1 MANTVLLKRSSVA
14 GKVPQTTDLSY
25 GELSINYADGVL
37 WYKKSDNTVNPLNS
51 VVYGGTVN
59 ALTYTNASNVLV
71 NSSALTFNPS
81 GNILTVSGNITAA
94 NVSTAGSIRAAGP
107 LGQSAFISA
116 GNNQLGGVGYHGFL
130 EVTNTAAT
138 NPNKYFRLDSAGTIQ
153 IINSAYSQ
161 TIFNLTDA
169 GDFTVPGKITSGN
182 VISSGYGSF
191 AGTFNESTTTAGVYA
206 GIAGSPPASPRI
218 GLFNGN
224 SAQNWQIDNYNGSF
238 RWFTPGVSR
247 MSLDGNTGQLS
258 VTATVSAD
266 KFTTTSGIFWA
277 NGAAYS
283 AGGGSSFTG
292 GIIAS
297 DIYPNANVTVN
308 LGQAASRYWSNVYT
322 SNVIVSNGIFWANG
336 TTFSS
341 GAADSLNSYIDG
353 GGATT
358 VYYAATDVILDAG
371 ASH

>member
-14 GKVPQTTDLSY
+14 GKVPQTTDLVY

-51 VVYGGTVN
+51 VVYGATVN

-81 GNILTVSGNITAA
+81 GNILTVSGNVTAA
-94 NVSTAGSIRAAGP
+94 NVSTAGTIRAAGT

-116 GNNQLGGVGYHGFL
+116 GANQRGGVGYHGFL
-130 EVTNTAAT
+130 EATNTAAGAT
-138 NPNKYFRLDSAGTIQ
+138 APNKYFRLDSAGTLQ

-161 TIFNLTDA
+161 NIFNLTDA
-169 GDFTVPGKITSGN
+169 GDLTVPGKITVGN
-182 VISSGYGSF
+182 
-191 AGTFNESTTTAGVYA
+191 
-206 GIAGSPPASPRI
+206 
-218 GLFNGN
+218 GLFW
-224 SAQNWQIDNYNGSF
+224 S
-238 RWFTPGVSR
+238 
-247 MSLDGNTGQLS
+247 
-258 VTATVSAD
+258 
-266 KFTTTSGIFWA
+266 
-277 NGAAYS
+277 NGAPYS
-283 AGGGSSFTG
+283 SGGGSSFTG
-292 GIIAS
+292 GIVTS

-308 LGQAASRYWSNVYT
+308 LGQPSARFFANTYT
-322 SNVIVSNGIFWANG
+322 ANVIVSNGIFWANG
-336 TTFSS
+336 ATFSS
-341 GAADSLNSYIDG
+341 GSGDSLNSYVDG